1 MKKTTWIAGIVAVCL
16 LAAPGVLG
24 GVHAQELAE
33 PDARFLQAAAG
44 SGMFEVEAAELAKKR
59 AAGNDVKAYAAKMLE
74 QHRGMNAEIKTLA
87 ERKQVKLPGEPSE
100 PDRGTLKQLGER
112 SGADFDALYIEK
124 AAVDAHTTANRL
136 FETAAREAKDP
147 QVRDFAARALPVVA
161 EHLALS
167 RKLQKVPPADP
178 DKIQPAVKGEAPA
191 VSPASR
197 EAPAS
202 IAPAKP

>member
-1 MKKTTWIAGIVAVCL
+1 MKKTIWVYGIVAVCL
-16 LAAPGVLG
+16 LIAPCVLG
-24 GVHAQELAE
+24 GVQAQELAASE
-33 PDARFLQAAAG
+33 TRFLQAAAG

-59 AAGNDVKAYAAKMLE
+59 AGNAGVKAYAEKMLA
-74 QHRGMNAEIKTLA
+74 QHRAMNAELKALA
-87 ERKQVKLPGEPSE
+87 NRKQVKLPASSSE
-100 PDRGTLKQLGER
+100 PDRGTLEQLAGR

-136 FETAAREAKDP
+136 FETAARESKDP
-147 QVRDFAARALPVVA
+147 QVRDFAVRALPMLA
-161 EHLALS
+161 EHLAMG
-167 RKLQKVPPADP
+167 RRLQGSPPADP

-202 IAPAKP
+202 IAPAR

>member
-1 MKKTTWIAGIVAVCL
+1 MKKTIWVYGIVAVCL
-16 LAAPGVLG
+16 LIAPCVLG
-24 GVHAQELAE
+24 GVQAQELAASE
-33 PDARFLQAAAG
+33 TRFLQAAAG

-59 AAGNDVKAYAAKMLE
+59 AGNAGVKAYAEKMLA
-74 QHRGMNAEIKTLA
+74 QHRAMNAELKALA
-87 ERKQVKLPGEPSE
+87 NRKQVKLPASPSE
-100 PDRGTLKQLGER
+100 PDRGTLEQLAGR

-136 FETAAREAKDP
+136 FETAARESKDP
-147 QVRDFAARALPVVA
+147 QVRDFAVRALPMLA
-161 EHLALS
+161 EHLAMG
-167 RKLQKVPPADP
+167 RRLQGSPPADP

-202 IAPAKP
+202 IAPAR